1 MAMLQAPLGTE
12 ENIYSQ
18 KSAYEITKWKKK
30 SIQMLFMILIIMN
43 TLHN

>member
-30 SIQMLFMILIIMN
+30 KAYKCFSWFW
-43 TLHN
+43 

>member
-30 SIQMLFMILIIMN
+30 KHTNAFHDSDN
-43 TLHN
+43 HEHTS